1 MKKVEKVLFINQ
13 EISPYVPDTSF
24 SLIGRRTPQ
33 TIQEAGL
40 QVRTF
45 MPRWGCINERRNQLH
60 EVIRLSGMNIII
72 DDSDHTLVIKVASIP
87 SVRMQVYF
95 IDNDDYFHRSGM
107 MGAEDGK
114 DYADNAERAVFF
126 ARGVLETIKK
136 SHWNPDVI
144 HCHGWISAL
153 APLYIRTA
161 YKDEPAFADS
171 KIVFSVPNDTP
182 HIPLPK
188 NLRDILMFRDANAE
202 TIAAKG
208 VDIAAKNIVA
218 QLAMAYSDGF
228 VQINE
233 RGGLKTMELAREIG
247 LKILTVADQVNMA
260 ESYREF
266 YESLWQED
274 AED

>member
-24 SLIGRRTPQ
+24 SLTGCRTPQ
-33 TIQEAGL
+33 AMQEHGI

-87 SVRMQVYF
+87 SARMQVYF

-107 MGAEDGK
+107 MCSDDGK
-114 DYADNAERAVFF
+114 DYADNAERAAFF

-136 SHWNPDVI
+136 SHWVPDVV
-144 HCHGWISAL
+144 HCHGWFAAL

-161 YKDEPAFADS
+161 YKDEPAFADA
-171 KIVFSVPNDTP
+171 KVVFSVPNDSP
-182 HIPLPK
+182 HIPSVK
-188 NLRDILMFRDANAE
+188 NLMSVLAFRDISAE
-202 TIAAKG
+202 AVTARG
-208 VDIAAKNIVA
+208 VDLTARNVMA
-218 QLAMAYSDGF
+218 QLALAYSDGF

-233 RGGLKTMELAREIG
+233 RGGLKTMELARQRG
-247 LKILTVADQVNMA
+247 LKVLPAAGVVDVSEA
-260 ESYREF
+260 YREF
-266 YESLWQED
+266 YEGL
-274 AED
+274 